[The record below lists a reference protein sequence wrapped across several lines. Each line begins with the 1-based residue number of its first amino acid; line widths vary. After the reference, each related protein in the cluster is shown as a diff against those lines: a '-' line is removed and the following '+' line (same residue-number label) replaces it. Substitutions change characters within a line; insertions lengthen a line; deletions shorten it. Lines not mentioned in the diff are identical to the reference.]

1 MSEPLNFALPA
12 PSHTAT
18 ATSRGGDWTIDDVP
32 VPVCLIGFDGRFRR
46 INVPW
51 SERLG
56 HSDQAL
62 LGKPFAKII
71 HPDDA
76 QVLVRQMCDPS
87 REAPPENFEAR
98 FRCGNGSF
106 KWFHC
111 ETKPIPAHEV
121 FALVAVEISDRKD
134 AESVTNR
141 RATVASLRADIWATL
156 GGDASAE
163 QILGIWTDL
172 LRSHLDLPE
181 AQIWIRGGAGS
192 ELVLRAST
200 KATGASDFSADSNV
214 MENEIRQVGQTDVP
228 IIIADVDRE
237 PQLESRLELFRR
249 RAIRGV
255 IVHPVRT
262 SEHVIAILVVF
273 FANPCGSTETALID
287 AAAAEMGNA
296 LARLFR
302 EEQLLENKRDR
313 ERLLGTPLAGFCRVD
328 LNQNVVVWNQAAE
341 RLLGW
346 SAADMLGRRMP
357 IATEEGRAL
366 IETRIG
372 GALLGLS
379 TEKVE
384 TTLCAQNGRT
394 VDVAFSIAP
403 LCDAAGS
410 AIGAWI
416 TFIDLSDHKL
426 CERFLNTQKQI
437 TEIGNGPIS
446 VEETARAVL
455 GALAASLGC
464 DVGELWERDTADGDP
479 FRRTTTWHSGTT
491 RAREFDLESRQHKWE
506 GVPELARQILDA
518 NAVSWRPKFSLERG
532 LARSEVAARCGLHDA
547 IGIPIAIGESHQG
560 VLLFFGEEIAEPDS
574 RLFGFLT
581 ASSQQFGQLLRF
593 RCAQQLLN
601 DARQDLLQA
610 NKMDN
615 VGRLVGGVVHDF
627 NNLLTII
634 LGYGEIVLEDC
645 GSNGSTR
652 DLINE
657 ILGAGKRAAGL
668 TRQLLGFCRKEAA
681 EPIAIDLNSH
691 LSEMQKMLERLI
703 GEHIELA
710 TTLASNVGCVRAD
723 PAHIEQVVMNLVV
736 NARDAMPHG
745 GQIGIQTRRLEPDDP
760 ELRRFS
766 RVSPG
771 RYVLLSVSDN
781 GCGMDE
787 ATRNRIFDPFFTTK
801 ENGMGVGMGLATVS
815 EIIGQYEGRIEVESA
830 PGRGT
835 TFRILLPSVTQGLA
849 PWHVDSS
856 PVVVP
861 RGDETILLVED
872 DDRVRQLIA
881 RGLTTQ
887 GYVVLAAGEPTRAL
901 ELWREKAEDINLLIT
916 DVMLPTIRGSELGS
930 RIKGLNASVRV
941 LYISGYG
948 EEDVSRSELV
958 EQGAAYLQK
967 PFSIY
972 ELARKIRE
980 VCAT

>member
-1 MSEPLNFALPA
+1 MSEPLNLAMPA

-18 ATSRGGDWTIDDVP
+18 ATSRGEDWTIDDVP

-51 SERLG
+51 TDRLG

-71 HPDDA
+71 HPEDA
-76 QVLVRQMCDPS
+76 QLLVRRLCDPS
-87 REAPPENFEAR
+87 GEAPPENFEAR
-98 FRCGNGSF
+98 FRCGNGSY

-111 ETKPIPAHEV
+111 ETKPIPAHQA
-121 FALVAVEISDRKD
+121 FALVAVEISERKD
-134 AESVTNR
+134 AESITKR
-141 RATVASLRADIWATL
+141 RATVASLRADIWATF

-163 QILGIWTDL
+163 EVLGVWTDL
-172 LRSHLDLPE
+172 LQRHLDLAE
-181 AQIWIRGGAGS
+181 TQIWIRGGAGS
-192 ELVLRAST
+192 ELVLGAST
-200 KATGASDFSADSNV
+200 KATGASDRSTDSNV
-214 MENEIRQVGQTDVP
+214 MENEIRQVGETDVP
-228 IIIADVDRE
+228 IVISDVDRE
-237 PQLESRLELFRR
+237 PKLGSRLELFRQ

-313 ERLLGTPLAGFCRVD
+313 ERLLGTPLAGFCRID

-346 SAADMLGRRMP
+346 SAADMLGRPMP
-357 IATEEGRAL
+357 IATEEGRAV
-366 IETRIG
+366 IEARIG

-384 TTLCAQNGRT
+384 TTLCARNGRP
-394 VDVAFSIAP
+394 VEVAISVAP
-403 LCDAAGS
+403 LCDAAGT
-410 AIGAWI
+410 ANGAWI
-416 TFIDLSDHKL
+416 TFIDLSDRKR
-426 CERFLNTQKQI
+426 CERLLNTQEQI
-437 TEIGNGPIS
+437 IEIVDGPAS

-455 GALAASLGC
+455 GALGTCLGC
-464 DVGELWERDTADGDP
+464 EVGELWERDTAVGDP
-479 FRRTTTWHSGTT
+479 LRRTTTWHSGAT
-491 RAREFDLESRQHKWE
+491 RAREFDLASRQQKWE
-506 GVPELARQILDA
+506 GVPEFARQILDA

-532 LARSEVAARCGLHDA
+532 LARSELAARCGLDDA
-547 IGIPIAIGESHQG
+547 IGIPMAIGESHHG
-560 VLLFFGEEIAEPDS
+560 VLLFFGGEIAEPDS
-574 RLFGFLT
+574 RLFEFLT
-581 ASSQQFGQLLRF
+581 AISQQFGQLLRF
-593 RCAQQLLN
+593 RYAKQSLN

-610 NKMDN
+610 KKMDT

-645 GSNGSTR
+645 VSNASTR
-652 DLINE
+652 DLIDE
-657 ILGAGKRAAGL
+657 ILDAGKRAAGL

-681 EPIAIDLNSH
+681 EPIVIDLNSH
-691 LSEMQKMLERLI
+691 LAEMQKMIGRLI

-710 TTLASNVGCVRAD
+710 TTLNSNVGCVRAD

-736 NARDAMPHG
+736 NARDAMPYG
-745 GQIGIQTRRLEPDDP
+745 GRIGIQTRRLEPDDP
-760 ELRRFS
+760 ELRRFL
-766 RVSPG
+766 RASPG

-787 ATRNRIFDPFFTTK
+787 ATRNRIFEPFFTTK
-801 ENGMGVGMGLATVS
+801 ESGKGVGMGLATVS
-815 EIIGQYEGRIEVESA
+815 EIIGQYEGQIEVESA

-835 TFRILLPSVTQGLA
+835 TFHILLPSVTQGLT
-849 PWHVDSS
+849 PWRIDSS

-872 DDRVRQLIA
+872 DDRVRQLIT
-881 RGLTTQ
+881 RGLTAQ
-887 GYVVLAAGEPTRAL
+887 GYSVLAAGEPTRAL
-901 ELWREKAEDINLLIT
+901 ELWKEKAEDIDLLIT

-930 RIKGLNASVRV
+930 RIMALNSSIRV

-948 EEDVSRSELV
+948 EEDVRRSELL
-958 EQGAAYLQK
+958 EHGAAYLQK
-967 PFSIY
+967 PFSTY
-972 ELARKIRE
+972 DLARKIRE